1 MLAIVFA
8 SEYQR
13 RIKTRTFVLVTL
25 LVPFAVFGIGIAVAL
40 AGSSEGDEEP
50 QREIVVFD
58 PGGAVL
64 AALQQADAGAYRFSQ
79 EATSAEQAKQAVLD
93 DRYDGL
99 LSVPA
104 DLDAGFYFYVRQH
117 GSISERNALRNFVL
131 GIVRDVRLNQH
142 QLSPEL
148 RTVLASRPSFD
159 VVRLT
164 DDGEDRSGAG
174 AALAIGS
181 ITAMVL
187 TGFVIIYGG
196 NVMQAVM
203 EEKASRMAEM
213 VVSAVRPFD
222 LLMGK
227 ILAGAAIGVTQV
239 AAWAVLSALLLA
251 AASTFL
257 LFGTGSAEA
266 VSGQS
271 AGAALQDVK
280 AAWTQIAGS
289 GFVVS
294 PAAVIVALLLLPFG
308 FLIHAS
314 VFASL
319 GALYENAADAQN
331 AAFVAMLPV
340 MVSAVIVPTVGPYPD
355 GSMVAFGS
363 FFPFSAPA
371 ILPARMLVT
380 DVPVWQIGVSIAV
393 CIAGSLAMV
402 WLAGRILRGSL
413 LMYGKTPTLRDFR
426 RILFGEKRRPAAPG

>member
-40 AGSSEGDEEP
+40 VESSEGDEEP
-50 QREIVVFD
+50 QREIAVFD

-64 AALQQADAGAYRFSQ
+64 AALQQADASAYRFSR

-104 DLDAGFYFYVRQH
+104 DLDAGFHFYVRQH
-117 GSISERNALRNFVL
+117 GSISERNALRNFAL

-174 AALAIGS
+174 AALVIGS

-257 LFGTGSAEA
+257 LFGTGSEA

-271 AGAALQDVK
+271 AGAALQDAK

-380 DVPVWQIGVSIAV
+380 DVPVWQIGVGIAV